1 MSNRGLM
8 FATLLLL
15 GAATV
20 ARSATTYIVSNTAD
34 DGSANTL
41 RWAILQNNAN
51 PGGNTIQVIPSG
63 TPFVIKLNSFLPPIT
78 GPAVVKGAP
87 GVAID
92 ASNFVDGNN
101 QNSCPASTG
110 QYPVVQINAGF

>member
-1 MSNRGLM
+1 MNNRARIL
-8 FATLLLL
+8 ATLLLL

-20 ARSATTYIVSNTAD
+20 ARSATTYTVNNAAD

-41 RWAILQNNAN
+41 RWAILQNNAT
-51 PGGNTIQVIPSG
+51 PGGNTIQVAPPS

-101 QNSCPASTG
+101 QN
-110 QYPVVQINAGF
+110 